1 MAILLPMRDAMRK
14 KAGRPK
20 VVGLEKRNVMVRFMA
35 TKAEMEKIRA
45 AAKTQHLTLSEY
57 LRAVSIPR

>member
-1 MAILLPMRDAMRK
+1 MRR

-20 VVGLEKRNVMVRFMA
+20 VVGLEKREVMVRFMA
-35 TKAEMEKIRA
+35 TKAEMEKIRT
-45 AAKTQHLTLSEY
+45 AAKAQRLTLSEY